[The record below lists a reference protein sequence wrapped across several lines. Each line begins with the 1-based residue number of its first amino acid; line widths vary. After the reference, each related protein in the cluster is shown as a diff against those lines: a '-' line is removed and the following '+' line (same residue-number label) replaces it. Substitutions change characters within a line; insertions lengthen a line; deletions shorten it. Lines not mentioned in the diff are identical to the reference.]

1 MKKVLTSLFFL
12 LIASICF
19 SLPNIKLYNEGEFVC
34 QIDNDNVYDENN
46 KLTGNIRDG
55 KIYDAEKNEYAC
67 TILEQDDRLILN
79 NDYETYEYS
88 KANGYVLIK
97 KFYAKLRR
105 LSCNWH
111 ADFPLGA
118 CQLPPIEFRF

>member
-19 SLPNIKLYNEGEFVC
+19 SLPNIKLYTEGEFVC

-55 KIYDAEKNEYAC
+55 KIYDAEKNEYAKNHN
-67 TILEQDDRLILN
+67 IKLIRIPYWKRNKLKLEDIID
-79 NDYETYEYS
+79 E
-88 KANGYVLIK
+88 
-97 KFYAKLRR
+97 
-105 LSCNWH
+105 
-111 ADFPLGA
+111 
-118 CQLPPIEFRF
+118 LP

>member
-55 KIYDAEKNEYAC
+55 KIYDAEKNEYAG
-67 TILEQDDRLILN
+67 TISEQDDRLILN

-88 KANGYVLIK
+88 KANGYLLI
-97 KFYAKLRR
+97 
-105 LSCNWH
+105 
-111 ADFPLGA
+111 
-118 CQLPPIEFRF
+118 